1 MSALLQYCQRNMKK
15 HLLVTE
21 QLMGLTK
28 FASAVSACAHWASCK
43 FHRAL
48 AKRKWFSASRHASK
62 HTSGLQS
69 NLKAGNMTTAHGY
82 FSAFNTEPGLEC
94 CVCYMSSN
102 VVLITAL
109 VEVEHEWI
117 LFLAE
122 RCFPYMIKYLCHQ
135 EAALILEKYSEILN
149 QCVKSR
155 GQSHTVQALQ
165 RTCAAAKDLI
175 GIRSLGIGIN
185 REQHEVQQLAAACL
199 RKAGKAKCTQWKMN
213 LMSSHVVVTSPSL

>member
-1 MSALLQYCQRNMKK
+1 MRSPLLPQRAANGTHQVCQCCECLRT
-15 HLLVTE
+15 LGIL
-21 QLMGLTK
+21 Q
-28 FASAVSACAHWASCK
+28 VSQGSSQTTVILGIKTC
-43 FHRAL
+43 
-48 AKRKWFSASRHASK
+48 
-62 HTSGLQS
+62 
-69 NLKAGNMTTAHGY
+69 LKAYVRSTIQLESRQHDDGY

-199 RKAGKAKCTQWKMN
+199 RKAGKAKCTQ
-213 LMSSHVVVTSPSL
+213 